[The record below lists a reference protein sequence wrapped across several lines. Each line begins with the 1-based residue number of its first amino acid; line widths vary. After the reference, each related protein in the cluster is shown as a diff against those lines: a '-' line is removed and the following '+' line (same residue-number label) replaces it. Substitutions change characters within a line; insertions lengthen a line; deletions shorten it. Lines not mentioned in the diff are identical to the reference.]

1 MSKVTVNK
9 ISDKEYEV
17 RVASGD
23 GSLSVNE
30 CLDAIFKRKDVENIA
45 NARVMLLAKG
55 PHYYYPVGLLPPQY
69 IHVRIA
75 FNDGYSDVSVKGD
88 QIVAL
93 SKLNSKED
101 REKDGYWMW
110 KVGENCQ
117 KIEVDVKS
125 QSLQII
131 L

>member
-101 REKDGYWMW
+101 REKAVSYTHLTLPTTLHECRSRW
-110 KVGENCQ
+110 
-117 KIEVDVKS
+117 S
-125 QSLQII
+125 PYH
-131 L
+131 

>member
-1 MSKVTVNK
+1 MSKVTVKK

-23 GSLSVNE
+23 GSLNINE
-30 CLDAIFKRKDVENIA
+30 CLDAIFKRKDVEQIA

-93 SKLNSKED
+93 SKLGTKED

-117 KIEVDVKS
+117 KIEVDVKN